1 MYGGKV
7 MSMVVYYTILILEV
21 LTGFW
26 CFYRS
31 FKYICKQNKKTKN
44 ILQQN
49 EKKSNILIVI
59 PCLREQDIIIQ
70 MLNYFLG
77 LTKHLDN
84 VKLLIVTTQKEEF
97 EKEINLY
104 LKDQLIK
111 DVKNNMQLQKLIN
124 KYNKILS
131 TNEIKEILMYSKL
144 ENIEEIINNKIQNS
158 KTTSVL
164 IEEFIIQNHLEEKV
178 YHFHY
183 PNNEGIMADQ
193 LNYVLNNFEFKDEK
207 NYYFSV
213 YNADS
218 IPNKDTI
225 KEVLTTI
232 NENDNPKVIQQ
243 YSVPISNWNEL
254 SNLMKGFS
262 IYQSNFELRYGLINS
277 YFPNK
282 LLYTYVVGHG
292 MYIRVDIL
300 KQIGGFETKYW
311 CEDIYMSYVLRNK
324 DISIYPIKTLEIMQS
339 PQYLSILTKQNSV
352 WFKTSFECLKI
363 FKDIFKQNK
372 KINLNSI
379 GWLMQRI
386 RMNITWLG
394 IPIAFLYTLIISIF
408 NKNIIMFCLSVL
420 SYFVMIVLE
429 YGSTI
434 KLIEKLT
441 ETTLKNKI
449 KILINTIVA
458 TTISNIGPIYSLI
471 SRKKEKYK
479 TVR

>member
-1 MYGGKV
+1 
-7 MSMVVYYTILILEV
+7 MSMVIYYTILILEV
-21 LTGFW
+21 FTGFW

-31 FKYICKQNKKTKN
+31 FKYIRKQNKKTKN
-44 ILQQN
+44 ILHRN

-70 MLNYFLG
+70 TLSYFLG

-131 TNEIKEILMYSKL
+131 TNEIKEILKYSKL

-193 LNYVLNNFEFKDEK
+193 LNFVLDNFEFKDEK

-408 NKNIIMFCLSVL
+408 NKSIIMFCLSVL
-420 SYFVMIVLE
+420 FYFVMIVLE
-429 YGSTI
+429 YGSTV

-441 ETTLKNKI
+441 ETTFKNKI
-449 KILINTIVA
+449 KILINTIFA

-479 TVR
+479 TLR

>member
-1 MYGGKV
+1 

-44 ILQQN
+44 ILQRN

-70 MLNYFLG
+70 TLNYFLG

-97 EKEINLY
+97 EKEINSY

-111 DVKNNMQLQKLIN
+111 DVKNNMKLQKLIN

-131 TNEIKEILMYSKL
+131 TNEIKEILKYSKL

-441 ETTLKNKI
+441 ETTFKNKI

>member
-1 MYGGKV
+1 
-7 MSMVVYYTILILEV
+7 MSMIVYYTILILEV

-26 CFYRS
+26 CFYRI

-44 ILQQN
+44 ILQRN

-70 MLNYFLG
+70 TLNYFLG
-77 LTKHLDN
+77 LTKNLDN
-84 VKLLIVTTQKEEF
+84 VKLLSVTTQKEEF
-97 EKEINLY
+97 EKEINSY

-131 TNEIKEILMYSKL
+131 TNEIKEILKYSKL

-164 IEEFIIQNHLEEKV
+164 IEEFVIQNHLEEKV

-441 ETTLKNKI
+441 EITFKNKI

>member
-1 MYGGKV
+1 
-7 MSMVVYYTILILEV
+7 MSLIVCYIILLLEV

-26 CFYRS
+26 CFYKS
-31 FKYICKQNKKTKN
+31 FKYTCNQNKKVVSK
-44 ILQQN
+44 IQKN
-49 EKKSNILIVI
+49 EKKPNILIVI

-70 MLNYFLG
+70 TLNHFLE
-77 LTKHLDN
+77 LTSNLTN

-97 EKEINLY
+97 EKENDLH
-104 LKDQLIK
+104 LKDQFIK
-111 DVKNNMQLQKLIN
+111 DIKNNMELQKLIN

-131 TNEIKEILMYSKL
+131 TNEIREILKCSKL
-144 ENIEEIINNKIQNS
+144 ENIEEIINNKIQNFQ
-158 KTTSVL
+158 TTNAL
-164 IEEFIIQNHLEEKV
+164 IEEFVIQNHLKEKI

-183 PNNEGIMADQ
+183 PDTKGIMADQ
-193 LNYVLNNFEFKDEK
+193 LNYVLNNFEFKDER

-218 IPNKDTI
+218 IPDKNTI
-225 KEVLTTI
+225 KEVLTAI
-232 NENDNPKVIQQ
+232 NENESPKVIQQ

-262 IYQSNFELRYGLINS
+262 IYQSNFELRYGLINA
-277 YFPNK
+277 YFPNR

-311 CEDIYMSYVLRNK
+311 CEDIYMSCVLRAK
-324 DISIYPIKTLEIMQS
+324 DISIHPTKTLEIMQS
-339 PQYLSILTKQNSV
+339 PQYLSILTKQNAV

-363 FKDIFKQNK
+363 FKDIFKQNRK
-372 KINLNSI
+372 LNLNSI
-379 GWLMQRI
+379 GWLIQRI

-394 IPIAFLYTLIISIF
+394 LPLAFLYTIIISIL
-408 NKNIIMFCLSVL
+408 NKNIVLFVLSIL
-420 SYFVMIVLE
+420 SYFVMILLE

-449 KILINTIVA
+449 KVLCSTILA
-458 TTISNIGPIYSLI
+458 TSISNIGPIYSLV

>member
-1 MYGGKV
+1 
-7 MSMVVYYTILILEV
+7 MSMVIYYTILILEV
-21 LTGFW
+21 FTGFW

-31 FKYICKQNKKTKN
+31 FKYIHKQNKKTKN
-44 ILQQN
+44 ILHRN

-70 MLNYFLG
+70 TLSYFLG

-131 TNEIKEILMYSKL
+131 TNEIKEILKYSKL

-193 LNYVLNNFEFKDEK
+193 LNFVLDNFEFKDEK

-243 YSVPISNWNEL
+243 YSVPISNWNDL

-292 MYIRVDIL
+292 MYIGVDIL
-300 KQIGGFETKYW
+300 KQMGGFETKYW

-324 DISIYPIKTLEIMQS
+324 EISIYPIKTLEIMQS

-394 IPIAFLYTLIISIF
+394 IPIAFLYTLIIFIF

-441 ETTLKNKI
+441 ETTFKNKI
-449 KILINTIVA
+449 KILINTIFA

>member
-1 MYGGKV
+1 

-44 ILQQN
+44 ILQRN

-70 MLNYFLG
+70 TLNYFLG

-131 TNEIKEILMYSKL
+131 TNEIKEILKYSKL

-193 LNYVLNNFEFKDEK
+193 LKYVLNNFEFKDEK

-300 KQIGGFETKYW
+300 KQNGGFETKYW

-324 DISIYPIKTLEIMQS
+324 DISIYPIKTLEIVQS

-441 ETTLKNKI
+441 ETTFKNKI

>member
-1 MYGGKV
+1 
-7 MSMVVYYTILILEV
+7 MSLIVCYIILIFEV
-21 LTGFW
+21 FTGFW
-26 CFYRS
+26 CLYRS
-31 FKYICKQNKKTKN
+31 FKYICNQNQKTKN
-44 ILQQN
+44 KMELN
-49 EKKSNILIVI
+49 EKKPNILIVI

-70 MLNYFLG
+70 TLNYFLE
-77 LTKHLDN
+77 LTNDLDN
-84 VKLLIVTTQKEEF
+84 VKLLVVTTQKEEF
-97 EKEINLY
+97 EKENNLH
-104 LKDQLIK
+104 LKDQFIK
-111 DVKNNMQLQKLIN
+111 DVKSNMELQKLIN

-131 TNEIKEILMYSKL
+131 TNEIKEILKCSKL
-144 ENIEEIINNKIQNS
+144 ENIEEIINNKIQ
-158 KTTSVL
+158 KFQTTNTL
-164 IEEFIIQNHLEEKV
+164 IEEFIIQNHLKERI

-183 PNNEGIMADQ
+183 PDTKGIMADQ

-218 IPNKDTI
+218 IPNKNTI
-225 KEVLTTI
+225 KEVLETI
-232 NENDNPKVIQQ
+232 NENDEPKVIQQ

-277 YFPNK
+277 YFSNE

-292 MYIRVDIL
+292 MYIRVDLL
-300 KQIGGFETKYW
+300 KKIGGFETKYW

-324 DISIYPIKTLEIMQS
+324 GISIYPIKTLEIMQS
-339 PQYLSILTKQNSV
+339 PQYLSILTKQNAV

-363 FKDIFKQNK
+363 FKDVFNQNRK
-372 KINLNSI
+372 LNLNSI
-379 GWLMQRI
+379 GWLIQRI

-394 IPIAFLYTLIISIF
+394 LPLAFLYTIIISIL
-408 NKNIIMFCLSVL
+408 NKNIILFVLSIL
-420 SYFVMIVLE
+420 SYFVMILLE

-449 KILINTIVA
+449 KILCNTILA
-458 TTISNIGPIYSLI
+458 TSISNIGPIYSLV

>member
-1 MYGGKV
+1 

-44 ILQQN
+44 ILQRN
-49 EKKSNILIVI
+49 ENKSNILIVI

-70 MLNYFLG
+70 TLSYFLG

-111 DVKNNMQLQKLIN
+111 DVKNNMKLQKLIN

-131 TNEIKEILMYSKL
+131 TNEIKEILKYSKL

-243 YSVPISNWNEL
+243 YSVPISNWNDL

-282 LLYTYVVGHG
+282 LLYTYIVGHG

-394 IPIAFLYTLIISIF
+394 IPIAFLYTLILSIF

-441 ETTLKNKI
+441 ETTFKNKI
-449 KILINTIVA
+449 KILINTIFA

>member
-1 MYGGKV
+1 
-7 MSMVVYYTILILEV
+7 MSMFVYYTILILEV

-26 CFYRS
+26 CFYRI

-44 ILQQN
+44 ILQRN

-70 MLNYFLG
+70 TLNYFLG
-77 LTKHLDN
+77 LTKNLDN

-97 EKEINLY
+97 EKEINSY

-131 TNEIKEILMYSKL
+131 TNEIKEILKYSKL

-164 IEEFIIQNHLEEKV
+164 IEEFVIQNHLEEKV

-441 ETTLKNKI
+441 EITFKNKI